1 MLLLRGL
8 LLFGIV
14 ATLRGQQTPNAGK
27 AVRLECSPAA
37 GSSPAAGCILKDVN
51 LRQGDSL
58 VPSGRPANDRKLVF
72 QQSTIVSFP
81 AGLFEQFPSIEQLVV
96 ANVSLKTLPTGSFE
110 RPTKLTALD
119 LSSNHLEALPAGIF
133 HKLAALQE
141 LHLQNNSLTNFDGA
155 AIAAGAP
162 LRLLNVSGNGLGG
175 IAAWEALASL
185 RTLEVLD
192 VSDNRLESVFV
203 TKSVR
208 VLRANRNRV
217 STVSTDA
224 SNFIFVLERLELAGN
239 ELRDVSGLARF
250 AKLTH
255 LDLSRNHLETVDL
268 GLFRSMRSLAELNL
282 AANRLFTV
290 TTSLGGPSADHPA
303 LKVVDLSGNFL
314 TTLPSANASGVA
326 STQKLHLE
334 GNGLVNWE
342 LHENAL
348 NWPRL
353 TSVTLAHNDW
363 QCEFA
368 EKIQATLAKKPT
380 IAVAGDAT
388 TGACPRVDQVRRGK
402 LCCREL
408 KAPYMERL
416 VRVRQELERERAAAT
431 TSRQEPL
438 LPSPAAA
445 GGDVTKMTDMLRK
458 ALQVV
463 SQLRATTAELETTNR
478 RLSRELEE
486 EQAKTKALQDAASRG
501 TAVSADPQA
510 ALRRS
515 QVEVASLRAQLARC
529 GPVTQSRT
537 GQTLIIQ

>member
-37 GSSPAAGCILKDVN
+37 SSPAAGCILKDVD
-51 LRQGDSL
+51 LRQGDS
-58 VPSGRPANDRKLVF
+58 VASSGRPANERKLVF

-81 AGLFEQFPSIEQLVV
+81 AGLFEQFPSLDQLMV

-110 RPTKLTALD
+110 RPTKLTVLD
-119 LSSNHLEALPAGIF
+119 LSSNRLEALPAAIF

-141 LHLQNNSLTNFDGA
+141 LHLQNNSLTHFDGS
-155 AIAAGAP
+155 AIAPGAP
-162 LRLLNVSGNGLGG
+162 LRLLNVSGNGLSG
-175 IAAWEALASL
+175 IASWEPLASL
-185 RTLEVLD
+185 RALEVLD
-192 VSDNRLESVFV
+192 ASDNRLESVFV

-217 STVSTDA
+217 SAVSTD
-224 SNFIFVLERLELAGN
+224 STNFIFVLERLELSGN
-239 ELRDVSGLARF
+239 ELRDLSGLARF

-290 TTSLGGPSADHPA
+290 TTPIGGPSADHPA
-303 LKVVDLSGNFL
+303 LQRVDLSGNFL
-314 TTLPSANASGVA
+314 TTLPAANGSGVA

-368 EKIQATLAKKPT
+368 EKIQATLAKKPA

-388 TGACPRVDQVRRGK
+388 TGPCHRVDQVRRGK

-416 VRVRQELERERAAAT
+416 VRARQELQMERLAAT
-431 TSRQEPL
+431 TRQEPAD
-438 LPSPAAA
+438 LPAPMAA
-445 GGDVTKMTDMLRK
+445 GGDVTKLTDMLRK
-458 ALQVV
+458 ALQMV
-463 SQLRATTAELETTNR
+463 SHLKATTAELEATNR
-478 RLSRELEE
+478 RLTRELEE
-486 EQAKTKALQDAASRG
+486 EQTKTKALQDAASRG